1 MMPLESC
8 KCKGEC
14 TCIRPVQRKEGIKFV
29 TTSGN
34 TGATLSLLSWRKSGR
49 SGASGNCVE
58 LARLPHDSG
67 YVIRNSRNPEGP
79 ALIFTREE
87 IAAFL
92 TGVRD
97 GDFDDLVDQCSIAGD
112 GDMLTCQAEQ

>member
-1 MMPLESC
+1 MISN
-8 KCKGEC
+8 
-14 TCIRPVQRKEGIKFV
+14 
-29 TTSGN
+29 TS
-34 TGATLSLLSWRKSGR
+34 TALSLLNWRKSGR

-67 YVIRNSRNPEGP
+67 YMIRNSRNPEGP
-79 ALIFTREE
+79 TLIFTREE

-97 GDFDDLVDQCSIAGD
+97 GDFDDLVDQSSPPGD
-112 GDMLTCQAEQ
+112 SDMLTCQTEQQ

>member
-14 TCIRPVQRKEGIKFV
+14 TCIWSVQRREGIKFV
-29 TTSGN
+29 TMISDPGT
-34 TGATLSLLSWRKSGR
+34 ALSLLDWRKSGR

-58 LARLPHDSG
+58 LAKLPHDSG
-67 YVIRNSRNPEGP
+67 YVIRNSRSPEGP
-79 ALIFTREE
+79 ALIFTRDE

-97 GDFDDLVDQCSIAGD
+97 GDFDDFVDQSSQARED
-112 GDMLTCQAEQ
+112 GMLTCQTEQ